1 MTHIRWPQ
9 NAKRHSVR
17 QLLSL
22 AALCAFLLPMVGCA
36 KQAAESPSPAPSQ
49 AAAPTQMPEPT
60 PTPTSEPTP
69 EPTSTKEPISPAEL
83 EFSIV
88 IGDKTLTLGVQDGEF
103 PWGTELEAD
112 SKEFWSMDGFHSF
125 EFTCGENLTLCGL
138 CLEAKGTESNGNLTG
153 FDNRNPDYKTYRGA
167 YIGMSLEELCAL
179 YPEAYLMTSDPE
191 VIYCY
196 NDGATKA
203 LCFVLED
210 DLLVKYY
217 CNNGI
222 DGFNFR
228 SPIDQ

>member
-69 EPTSTKEPISPAEL
+69 EPTPTKEPISPAEL
-83 EFSIV
+83 EFSIM

-103 PWGTELEAD
+103 PWGTELELD
-112 SKEFWSMDGFHSF
+112 SEEYWSSDGFHGF
-125 EFTCGENLTLCGL
+125 EFTCGENLTLGGL
-138 CLEAKGTESNGNLTG
+138 CLEAKGTEKNGSLTRIE
-153 FDNRNPDYKTYRGA
+153 NRNPDYKTYRGA
-167 YIGMSLEELCAL
+167 YIGMTLEDFLEL
-179 YPEAYLMTSDPE
+179 YPDAEEVSSGCRYDYIDPP
-191 VIYCY
+191 
-196 NDGATKA
+196 N
-203 LCFVLED
+203 CFLDQLVFYFEED
-210 DLLVKYY
+210 RLVEFKLG
-217 CNNGI
+217 NGI
-222 DGFNFR
+222 DGWAY
-228 SPIDQ
+228 

>member
-1 MTHIRWPQ
+1 MKKWL
-9 NAKRHSVR
+9 AVF
-17 QLLSL
+17 L
-22 AALCAFLLPMVGCA
+22 AAGMVLALAGCGERGM
-36 KQAAESPSPAPSQ
+36 ESPTPPPSQ
-49 AAAPTQMPEPT
+49 AVTPTPTPEPT
-60 PTPTSEPTP
+60 PTPTPEPTP
-69 EPTSTKEPISPAEL
+69 EPTAAPTEEERKAAKL
-83 EFSIV
+83 EFSIM
-88 IGDKTLTLGVQDGEF
+88 IGDKALTLGVQDGEF

-112 SKEFWSMDGFHSF
+112 SEEYWSSDGFDCFSF
-125 EFTCGENLTLCGL
+125 TFGENLTLCGL

-217 CNNGI
+217 ANNGI